1 MSLGR
6 IVGYVAGAVLMFVV
20 GYAIVT
26 RVPGLMAAISPRQGA

>member
-6 IVGYVAGAVLMFVV
+6 VFGWVVGAVLMFVV

-26 RVPGLMAAISPRQGA
+26 RVPGLMAALQPKQA